1 MHPPHIF
8 KSNVLLIFLFILL
21 AVFYSGCGS
30 DFTISPTN
38 PTVTPTSN
46 PIRPT
51 SGSITIEAGAVITSD
66 CLPSLTIYS
75 ENAKYMSFSGDG
87 ENWTDWIEY
96 DNSYEEF
103 NIANGMNGTDLS
115 SGIKYVYVHFKDEE
129 GNLSPSDELDELA
142 YDSIEYELGEL
153 YFIKISPQKVTM
165 PVGGYSN
172 FTVHGYDLKLNEV
185 PLDNSKVTWTK
196 PCAVGNLSPNTGL
209 STTYTA
215 PAIAGERNITAY
227 YNNLQTGAVA
237 IVLSDD

>member
-1 MHPPHIF
+1 MHLPHIF

-38 PTVTPTSN
+38 PAVTPTSN

-51 SGSITIEAGAVITSD
+51 SGSITIEAGAEITSD
-66 CLPSLTIYS
+66 CTPSLTIYS
-75 ENAKYMSFSGDG
+75 GNAKYMSFSGDG

-115 SGIKYVYVHFKDEE
+115 SGIKYVYVHFKGEE
-129 GNLSPSDELDELA
+129 GNLSPSDELA

-153 YFIKISPQKVTM
+153 YSIKISPQEVTI
-165 PVGGYSN
+165 PLGSSYI
-172 FTVHGYDLKLNEV
+172 FTLQGYDYGSKNEV
-185 PLDNSKVTWTK
+185 PLDSAKVTWTK
-196 PCAVGNLSPNTGL
+196 PCGVGSLSPIIGL

-215 PAIAGERNITAY
+215 PSILGKRNITAQ
-227 YNNLQTGAVA
+227 YNNLKTGAVV
-237 IVLSDD
+237 IVVEDE